1 MQVYISDQSMWTT
14 QQKSY
19 WTYFNVLLTLTG
31 EDEEEDDGDVDEEE
45 LKIAK
50 VTEDLV
56 SMTNIRGQKWT
67 EGGL

>member
-1 MQVYISDQSMWTT
+1 MWTT
-14 QQKSY
+14 QQNSY

-45 LKIAK
+45 LKISK

>member
-1 MQVYISDQSMWTT
+1 MWTT
-14 QQKSY
+14 QQNSY